1 VHYDI
6 WVRCCVAGLIIL
18 IVSSFGLTEEARRET
33 VEEVLAVV
41 GSTPIL
47 RSDIELACLIRLVDP
62 QIEESDE
69 SYRSRVL
76 DARIRLEIEFR
87 DIEEGGLLF
96 RLDLDLD
103 AARGHLIERGGGE
116 AHLSAAFRVHG
127 LQSADLDELV
137 LRVAAVDAYVQQRL
151 RPRISVNM
159 DEIETAY
166 QQLLVDEIATS
177 DEEVPPLTL
186 VRDQLHQLLVER
198 KLNEEIE
205 RWVERARE
213 RQEIRRFSR

>member
-1 VHYDI
+1 LTASH
-6 WVRCCVAGLIIL
+6 
-18 IVSSFGLTEEARRET
+18 FGFAAEGQWET

-47 RSDIELACLIRLVDP
+47 RSDIELASLVRLVDVGV
-62 QIEESDE
+62 EESRDA
-69 SYRSRVL
+69 YRSRLL
-76 DARIRLEIEFR
+76 DSRIRLEIEFR
-87 DIEEGGLLF
+87 DIEDGGLLF
-96 RLDLDLD
+96 RLQLDLD
-103 AARGHLIERGGGE
+103 KARGQLIERGGGE
-116 AHLSAAFRVHG
+116 TQLHAAFEEKG
-127 LQSADLDELV
+127 LQTADLDELV

-177 DEEVPPLTL
+177 EEEVPPLAL
-186 VRDQLHQLLVER
+186 VRDQLHRLLVER

-205 RWVERARE
+205 RWVERAGE